1 MGWPS
6 PPHWLGF
13 DHKYFKHNF
22 SNDLHQNNN
31 KTVPHWLSNYHLLKG
46 DSFEGH
52 FENKN
57 DKSHIWYHGIMFFV
71 YLKLG
76 YSTSCFAVE
85 IPNWFNSNF
94 QISPVAEKVASNV
107 TLTHREEI
115 LFSQIGPSSFF
126 CKYKI
131 KLGEG
136 GRDLI
141 QSNRSRTHFF
151 PVNSPLWFTK
161 WSLSPCLTGQI
172 IQWLG
177 TKQIQDKPNMQIQ
190 LEYRQNTNLT
200 PCSTNI
206 KRDR

>member
-76 YSTSCFAVE
+76 YCTSWFAVE
-85 IPNWFNSNF
+85 FPNWFNSNF
-94 QISPVAEKVASNV
+94 QILPVAEKVVSNKID
-107 TLTHREEI
+107 TLRRNTFFSDRVFFVFFVSIKSSWVKVGGILSNLIVREHTSSQWTHHCD
-115 LFSQIGPSSFF
+115 SQN
-126 CKYKI
+126 
-131 KLGEG
+131 
-136 GRDLI
+136 D
-141 QSNRSRTHFF
+141 H
-151 PVNSPLWFTK
+151 
-161 WSLSPCLTGQI
+161 CL
-172 IQWLG
+172 LV
-177 TKQIQDKPNMQIQ
+177 
-190 LEYRQNTNLT
+190 
-200 PCSTNI
+200 
-206 KRDR
+206 